1 MARHGRRRWAILL
14 RPGAMLERA
23 ELSRRALRHAVEAGA
38 ATPSDAL
45 TCERACHCVRISCDD
60 RYQYLRGLVGP
71 MCALLPISHSP
82 EWDLKPHPNLPLR
95 QIHLLPLRPHA
106 PLTPLP

>member
-60 RYQYLRGLVGP
+60 RYEYLRGLVGT

-82 EWDLKPHPNLPLR
+82 EREVKPRRKLLLR
-95 QIHLLPLRPHA
+95 QIKLLGQA
-106 PLTPLP
+106 PTA